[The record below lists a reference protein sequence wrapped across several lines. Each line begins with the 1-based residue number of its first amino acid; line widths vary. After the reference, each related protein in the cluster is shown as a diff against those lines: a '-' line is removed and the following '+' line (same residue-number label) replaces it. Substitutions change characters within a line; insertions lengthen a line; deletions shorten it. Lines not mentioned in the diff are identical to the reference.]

1 MSTQPFDLSDWLDR
15 RSGET
20 TEWLLWGLD
29 NMIWPILLLT
39 FIAFSLLIPEI
50 FTSANNIQFIL
61 YSSAGLGALVLAESL
76 ALLSGNFDLSIG
88 SIAGFSA
95 MVSALFLNSWFPS
108 TPGVV
113 GVVLV
118 LAIGGLLGFV
128 NGVSIGYLGIN
139 PFLQTLAFYIILRGA
154 VFILSSITVAPLPES
169 YLFIGGASLGGI
181 PLIGDLVFGIFDQI
195 PIAVILIVLLFAIAW
210 FVMNYMRMGI
220 AILAVGGSETAA
232 KESGIDPARV
242 LLIVF
247 TVSGLLSGLAGLLYT
262 GYLSAAPPGL
272 AQGDLFPA
280 FAAAVIGG
288 ISLDGGRGDIKN
300 AFGGLLLL
308 TMIQVGL
315 VQVGVGAEAIQFING
330 VVLLVAIYLYTAQSK
345 FRRRLISS

>member
-1 MSTQPFDLSDWLDR
+1 MSIRSSDLSNWLDR
-15 RSGET
+15 RAGDT

-29 NMIWPILLLT
+29 NMIWPIVLLT
-39 FIAFSLLIPEI
+39 FIAFSILIPEI
-50 FTSANNIQFIL
+50 FTTTNNIQFIL

-95 MVSALFLNSWFPS
+95 MFTALFLNSWFPS

-118 LAIGGLLGFV
+118 LAVGGLLGFI
-128 NGVSIGYLGIN
+128 NGVSIGYFGIN

-154 VFILSSITVAPLPES
+154 VFLLSSIAIAPLPES
-169 YLFIGGASLGGI
+169 YLFIGGESLGNL
-181 PLIGDLVFGIFDQI
+181 PVIGDLVFGIFDQI
-195 PIAVILIVLLFAIAW
+195 PLAVILIVALFAIAW
-210 FVMNYMRMGI
+210 FVMNYTRMGI

-232 KESGIDPARV
+232 KESGIEPARV

-262 GYLSAAPPGL
+262 GYLSAATPGL

-300 AFGGLLLL
+300 AFGGLFLL

-315 VQVGVGAEAIQFING
+315 VQVGVGAQAIQFING